1 MFTISSCL
9 DKLGKI
15 DKATNGQEAF
25 EMVRDNPENSER
37 AYDLIFLD
45 LEMPIKNG
53 FEACTMI
60 RNHYKHIQEER
71 SFQIEEENKLPKWL
85 EDLNFV
91 K

>member
-1 MFTISSCL
+1 
-9 DKLGKI
+9 
-15 DKATNGQEAF
+15 
-25 EMVRDNPENSER
+25 
-37 AYDLIFLD
+37 
-45 LEMPIKNG
+45 MPIKNG

-71 SFQIEEENKLPKWL
+71 SLQIEEENKLPKWL